1 MFGKVKKNR
10 MSVDNFKALVHKEL
24 VFDCCPTK
32 SKGKFVYRC
41 FLEGVEVKRISLEI
55 TCACVDLFT

>member
-24 VFDCCPTK
+24 SLTK
-32 SKGKFVYRC
+32 SKGKCVYRC
-41 FLEGVEVKRISLEI
+41 FLEGVEVKRISLEV
-55 TCACVDLFT
+55 TGACVDLFT